1 VFCGAE
7 SGPGAPAGLASS
19 GEAPPKLAGD
29 PVPGMLPQAWG
40 SAQWISAHS
49 FRRCFGGPCPL
60 TVAPVAVGR
69 TLYRWSC
76 GDCAGRSQTRHT
88 LYTGSSCGHAGRFG
102 IPHTVYIRFCDGHA
116 SRSFHRGI
124 ECTRSCCD
132 CGGICLRH
140 HSPYTCS
147 FGACARTSSCLRPGT
162 LDSASSAAHART
174 FCGLSSSASSLP
186 RPPVWP
192 RSRARAADCW
202 PLPLPAPR
210 ESLLLRT

>member
-1 VFCGAE
+1 MDFCAFI
-7 SGPGAPAGLASS
+7 
-19 GEAPPKLAGD
+19 
-29 PVPGMLPQAWG
+29 PQVLWWPLSRPERQG
-40 SAQWISAHS
+40 
-49 FRRCFGGPCPL
+49 PL
-60 TVAPVAVGR
+60 TVAPVAAGR

-147 FGACARTSSCLRPGT
+147 FGACARTSSCLRPDT